1 MRRSSE
7 DRREL
12 QEAIRQ
18 AYPNPER
25 SGCPAPDVLERM
37 ARRTAALK
45 QADRD
50 HIFHCS
56 PCFDAYQGIRN
67 QILRNRSILIASMTC
82 VAILLIGVATYF
94 GSKLLQRPPQQFVS
108 VFNLQARPVFR
119 GPDQAAVQPS
129 PFVLPRG
136 IVSVTITLPLGSE
149 PGAYQVGLFD
159 DGRAEPLLSSGG
171 TATVHPDGSTVV
183 AVIINSARLKTGQ
196 YALGVRKYD
205 SGWSYSPLI
214 IR

>member
-1 MRRSSE
+1 
-7 DRREL
+7 
-12 QEAIRQ
+12 
-18 AYPNPER
+18 
-25 SGCPAPDVLERM
+25 
-37 ARRTAALK
+37 
-45 QADRD
+45 
-50 HIFHCS
+50 
-56 PCFDAYQGIRN
+56 
-67 QILRNRSILIASMTC
+67 MTC

-108 VFNLQARPVFR
+108 AFNLQARPVFR

-136 IVSVTITLPLGSE
+136 IVSLTITLPLGSE

-159 DGRAEPLLSSGG
+159 DGRAEPLLSSSG

-183 AVIINSARLKTGQ
+183 GVIINSARLKPGQ